1 MKYNYKYKGL
11 AEKIKEILQE
21 NFPKNKDLTDIKST
35 LLDDDDFINK
45 LTDVVKDNFTLD
57 DMNRMFTKDEICSLI
72 DGEDLSYYFDSDE
85 MLDAISD
92 DTIMRYLE
100 NEGHDEYETQD
111 DWMPIDYIMKAC
123 RDISPKT
130 AKTAKDMKRMV
141 CDEIDKQDTGN
152 VVI

>member
-1 MKYNYKYKGL
+1 MKYDYRYKGL

-21 NFPKNKDLTDIKST
+21 NFPKNKDLTDIKSA
-35 LLDDDDFINK
+35 LLDDDDFISK

-72 DGEDLSYYFDSDE
+72 DGDDLSYYFDSDE
-85 MLDAISD
+85 MLDAISN

-100 NEGHDEYETQD
+100 NEGYDEYETQD

-130 AKTAKDMKRMV
+130 AKTAEDMKRMV

>member
-1 MKYNYKYKGL
+1 MKYDYKYKGL

-21 NFPKNKDLTDIKST
+21 NFPKNKDLTDIKSA

-72 DGEDLSYYFDSDE
+72 DGEDLYYYFDSDE
-85 MLDAISD
+85 MLDAID
-92 DTIMRYLE
+92 NDTIMRYLE

-123 RDISPKT
+123 SDISPRTVKT
-130 AKTAKDMKRMV
+130 AEDMKRIV
-141 CDEIDKQDTGN
+141 CDEIDNQDTGN

>member
-1 MKYNYKYKGL
+1 MKYDYKSKSL

-21 NFPKNKDLTDIKST
+21 NFPKNKSLTDIKSA
-35 LLDDDDFINK
+35 LLDDHDFILK
-45 LTDVVKDNFTLD
+45 LTDAIKDDFTLD
-57 DMNRMFTKDEICSLI
+57 DMKRMFTKDEICSLI
-72 DGEDLSYYFDSDE
+72 DGDDLSYYFDSDE
-85 MLDAISD
+85 MLDAID
-92 DTIMRYLE
+92 NDTIMRYLE
-100 NEGHDEYETQD
+100 NEGCDEYETQG

-130 AKTAKDMKRMV
+130 AKTVEDMKRMV

>member
-1 MKYNYKYKGL
+1 MKYDYKSKSL

-21 NFPKNKDLTDIKST
+21 NFPKNKSLTDIKSA

-72 DGEDLSYYFDSDE
+72 DGDDLSYYFDSDE
-85 MLDAISD
+85 ILDAINN

-100 NEGHDEYETQD
+100 NEGYDEYETQD
-111 DWMPIDYIMKAC
+111 VWMPIDYIMKAC
-123 RDISPKT
+123 SDISPKT
-130 AKTAKDMKRMV
+130 AKTAEDMKRMV

>member
-1 MKYNYKYKGL
+1 MKYDYKYKGL

-35 LLDDDDFINK
+35 LLDDDDFISK

-72 DGEDLSYYFDSDE
+72 DGDDLSYYFDSDE
-85 MLDAISD
+85 ILDAISN

-100 NEGHDEYETQD
+100 NEGCDEYETQGD
-111 DWMPIDYIMKAC
+111 SMPIDYIMKAC

-130 AKTAKDMKRMV
+130 AKTAEDMKRMV

>member
-1 MKYNYKYKGL
+1 MKYDYRYKGL

-21 NFPKNKDLTDIKST
+21 NFPKNKDLTDIKSA
-35 LLDDDDFINK
+35 LLDDDDFISK
-45 LTDVVKDNFTLD
+45 LTDVVKDDFTLD

-72 DGEDLSYYFDSDE
+72 DGDDLSYYFDSDE
-85 MLDAISD
+85 ILDAISN

-100 NEGHDEYETQD
+100 NEGCDEYETQG

-130 AKTAKDMKRMV
+130 AKTAEDMKRMV
-141 CDEIDKQDTGN
+141 CDEIDNQDTGN

>member
-1 MKYNYKYKGL
+1 MKYDYKYKGL

-21 NFPKNKDLTDIKST
+21 NFPKNKDLTDIKSA

-45 LTDVVKDNFTLD
+45 LTDAVKDNFTLD

-72 DGEDLSYYFDSDE
+72 DGDDLSYYFDSDE

-100 NEGHDEYETQD
+100 NEGYDEYETQD

-130 AKTAKDMKRMV
+130 AKTAEDMKRMV

>member
-21 NFPKNKDLTDIKST
+21 NFPKNKSLTDIKSA

-72 DGEDLSYYFDSDE
+72 DGEDLYYYFDSDE
-85 MLDAISD
+85 ILDAID
-92 DTIMRYLE
+92 NDTIMRYLE

-111 DWMPIDYIMKAC
+111 DWMPIDHIMKAC
-123 RDISPKT
+123 SDISPRTVKT
-130 AKTAKDMKRMV
+130 AEDMKRIV

>member
-1 MKYNYKYKGL
+1 MKYDYKSKSL

-21 NFPKNKDLTDIKST
+21 NFPKNKSLTDIKSA
-35 LLDDDDFINK
+35 LLDDHDFILK
-45 LTDVVKDNFTLD
+45 LTDAIKDDFTLD

-72 DGEDLSYYFDSDE
+72 DGDDLSYYFDSDE
-85 MLDAISD
+85 MLDAISN
-92 DTIMRYLE
+92 DTITRYLE
-100 NEGHDEYETQD
+100 NEGCDEYETQG

-130 AKTAKDMKRMV
+130 AKTAEDMKRMV